1 VTFRTPPFAVRRVA
15 IVVLMAA
22 FAIACSRSDAWHR
35 ALLEMLGVAE
45 RLIHEHPRGGMFVF
59 LALAV
64 LSAMLAF
71 FSSAVVVPV
80 GVYAWGAQVT
90 LLLLWT
96 GWTVGG
102 VAGYWMAR
110 TLGRRL
116 GRWLATSESIARY
129 DAFAARATWPVVLLF
144 QLALPSELPSYVLG
158 FVRYPFVRYLT
169 AVMIAELPFALI
181 AVYLGDALL
190 KRHALEISITLVL
203 ALVLSTILWRAIQ
216 RRLAAFPDGP
226 PPQP

>member
-1 VTFRTPPFAVRRVA
+1 MTARTSPLVVRRVA
-15 IVVLMAA
+15 IACLVAA

-35 ALLEMLGVAE
+35 VLLEVLGVAE
-45 RLIHEHPRGGMFVF
+45 RLIHEHPQGGMLVF
-59 LALAV
+59 LGLAV

-71 FSSAVVVPV
+71 FSSAVFVPV

-90 LLLLWT
+90 LLLLWA
-96 GWTVGG
+96 GWIVGG

-116 GRWLATSESIARY
+116 GRWLAPSESVARY
-129 DAFAARATWPVVLLF
+129 DAFAARANWRVVLLF

-169 AVMIAELPFALI
+169 AVMVAELPFAVI

-190 KRHALEISITLVL
+190 KRHALEIGITLAV
-203 ALVLSTILWRAIQ
+203 ALLLSTILWREIQ
-216 RRLAAFPDGP
+216 RRLAAFREGP
-226 PPQP
+226 AVRP